1 MSLNRKQWLVNTLAF
16 VLVCVG
22 FLLISGSASADA
34 YDHKM
39 TFTPSTQSGDPEE
52 QLQYTITIENTGDN
66 DDTYDMSVTNSTI
79 PTGYTA
85 FIIPTELSVE
95 EDETGTATL
104 FVKIANRTTNTA
116 EGGDTA
122 QISFK
127 SKSQNADSGGKTK
140 TQTASLTVNNVYGTT
155 LVPTSGEKTVDPN
168 ENVKFMVSVKNT
180 GGNTEDS
187 VTISFSAN
195 GVDQWDITPQP
206 STLTLDI
213 DETAYFNLS
222 VTPDIEA
229 VAGLKSISI
238 ISTSEDGETVSS
250 TSVTVKVNQL
260 PALQVDKV
268 GSSSKDVEA
277 GKRVYY
283 SFDVT
288 IKGNA
293 VDTFNLA
300 VDTSLL
306 PDGWDASL
314 DQDKISNLGVDE
326 NITLT
331 DVLVVKAPDDAAAD
345 VETSIIVTISSD
357 YNASINSTYTSR
369 TTVLQNYEPKLA
381 IVGSDTMSAKP
392 EEQVNFTIKITNDGN
407 GEDDISL
414 SLIGGNSSWG
424 QLGDSA
430 FTLQAGTNATTT
442 LRVTPPKD
450 TEAKNG
456 YILIVRAT
464 SEDGSTTNSRNTF
477 INVEQIFEV
486 SVQVSGDSS
495 KKGDPGDELTY
506 SIIVKNKGNGEDTI
520 SMTLEGDKADWAS
533 IVDEVELESGDST
546 TINLTVNIDDDAV
559 VGDNDIVVRGT
570 SEDNP
575 SANDTGTVKV
585 SVNKQFK
592 IDVVVSSMSG
602 DPGSTII
609 YPVRF
614 QNEGTGVDTFSVTI
628 DDYPEGWAVDPVSFQ
643 VENVPAGG
651 EEIVN
656 LSVSIRSGENNK
668 AFTIYLTASSDEA
681 KSETPPKYVNT
692 TVSIITIVNQE
703 YWIDLSVENAADQIV
718 DATVGV
724 PVSVDFDVKNL
735 GTGDDV
741 VALSAEA
748 PDGWT
753 AVDFSNPYVNVEEGG
768 EETVTLSIT
777 VPENTAKDDYSL
789 SVSGVSDCSG
799 CGENGSKSKDTL
811 TFTIKVQLSRGV
823 EINADVT
830 TVSKLPGNVANFT
843 IDVKNTGDGDDV
855 ILLSILDDDLSWAS
869 LNRTQVPLGKEK
881 SGSVTVS
888 ISLPVYD
895 LDNLTNQERTALQ
908 GSNYEITIKAK
919 SEGDLSESTTQ
930 DLTTTIGQIY
940 GVRLEVIGSTTITSY
955 PSTETDA
962 EERTEKFTFK
972 LTNTGNK
979 QDIIDDNI
987 IATSY
992 PDEWNVELYQ
1002 SSTCSSSFTGSVGA
1016 GQSKYLYLCVTP
1028 DQDSDVGNETILT
1041 EFSPNGGTEPA
1052 VTVSVVLEVASPRRE
1067 LTATAIDTVQEIYP
1081 EYEGSSSQNSVK
1093 FKVKL
1098 DNTGSNIDKYIP
1110 EVETTFTGNTAD
1122 WEVTFWQDS
1131 SKTQSW
1137 PASGVEI
1144 EDGELDDLWVF
1155 VQVGDEADEGNE
1167 TIEISVHDEEDA
1179 PNARVDIVLTIVVQR
1194 PEITISSSNIQ
1205 LEIEGVIGNA
1215 SSVKEEDTVVVLADI
1230 ENTGDADADDVRV
1243 EIFYYPKKAPTTQQE
1258 IDDYLI
1264 SGFSFDEDKN
1274 TYIYV
1279 LYDKEASVNKD
1290 DKKSIV
1296 SDDWIIKGGE
1306 WYVEVR
1312 ADYDEDNSNGQILEP
1327 NENNNDARYSDILRV
1342 KPDLSIDS
1350 MRVDSKYVTSQTPNI
1365 DQTVTFTVTVSN
1377 TGAADVSDARLYIT
1391 ADTDA
1396 ESGVTLKERSNKDYV
1411 TFDIDSGETTEVKFR
1426 WKAQGE
1432 IWTSFKAEINPVCDD
1447 YGIDSF
1453 TCEQE
1458 GDGFATDTERMFDEL
1473 GRYANNEYPRTGVF
1487 EQSGTEVKFEVLP
1500 DFRIKKVSL
1509 DPKNPEVGETVVI
1522 TVTVENEGNADWPV
1536 FGAGQVVIVFEDG
1549 VGDPKEQAV
1558 GESINKD
1565 DTVEVEFTWKVPDED
1580 KDFLTLTFTIEA
1592 KNNDGTE
1599 MLQCDSCDATV
1610 SDGKDNDEYE
1620 MEIEVV
1626 LQAVLGEIE
1635 FINTLTEKELVRGV
1649 PLWIPVVG
1657 LGALVALAVPVAVL
1671 RRRGGGGSKKR
1682 SRKSDDEEDG
1692 EDEEEEQ
1699 PPPPSKIGVA
1709 IVSTIDGKTA
1719 NVKVPSNMPVNKLL
1733 QNCVGKFPLPHA
1745 NFAVMLNGVAVD
1757 INATLEGA
1765 GLTDGCQVDLVPLE

>member
-22 FLLISGSASADA
+22 FLLISGNASAAD
-34 YDHKM
+34 YEHDM
-39 TFTPSTQSGDPEE
+39 SIGPTTQSGDPEE
-52 QLQYTITIENTGDN
+52 QIQYTITITNEGDL
-66 DDTYDMSVTNSTI
+66 DDTYDLSVINSTV
-79 PTGYTA
+79 PTGYTVY
-85 FIIPTELSVE
+85 IIPIELSVDEGE
-95 EDETGTATL
+95 EGTATL
-104 FVKIANRTTNTA
+104 FVKIANRTTSTG
-116 EGGDTA
+116 EGGYPG
-122 QISFK
+122 QVSCK
-127 SKSQNADSGGKTK
+127 SKSQNSDSGGETK
-140 TQTASLTVNNVYGTT
+140 TASAAWTVNYVYGTT
-155 LVPTSGEKTVDPN
+155 LTPSEGEKTVNPN
-168 ENVKFMVSVKNT
+168 ENVKFQVAVKNT
-180 GGNTEDS
+180 GGNTEDG
-187 VTISFSAN
+187 VTVSFQAN
-195 GVDQWDITPQP
+195 GVDQWDIIPQP

-213 DETAYFNLS
+213 DQIGYFNLS

-238 ISTSEDGETVSS
+238 ICTSEDDQTVSS
-250 TSVTVKVNQL
+250 TSVTVTVNQL

-283 SFDVT
+283 SFEVT
-288 IKGNA
+288 NKGNA

-300 VDTSLL
+300 VDTSSL
-306 PDGWDASL
+306 PEGWDASL

-345 VETSIIVTISSD
+345 VETSVIVTISSD
-357 YNASINSTYTSR
+357 YNSSINSTYTSR

-381 IVGSDTMSAKP
+381 IIGSDTMSAKP

-424 QLGDSA
+424 QLGDSV
-430 FTLQAGTNATTT
+430 FTLQAGESKNTT

-456 YILIVRAT
+456 YILIVKAT

-477 INVEQIFEV
+477 INVEQFFEV

-506 SIIVKNKGNGEDTI
+506 TIVVKNKGNGEDTVAL
-520 SMTLEGDKADWAS
+520 TLEGDKADWGS
-533 IVDEVELESGDST
+533 IVDEVELESGDSA

-559 VGDNDIVVRGT
+559 VGDNDIIVRGT

-592 IDVVVSSMSG
+592 IDVVVSSKSG
-602 DPGSTII
+602 DPGTTIV

-643 VENVPAGG
+643 VENVAAGG

-668 AFTIYLTASSDEA
+668 AFTINLTASSDEA

-753 AVDFSNPYVNVEEGG
+753 AVDFSNPYVNVAEGG

-789 SVSGVSDCSG
+789 SVSGISDCEG
-799 CGENGSKSKDTL
+799 CGEDGSKSKDTI

-823 EINADVT
+823 EINADV
-830 TVSKLPGNVANFT
+830 VEISKLPGTVANFT

-881 SGSVTVS
+881 SGSVTVL

-940 GVRLEVIGSTTITSY
+940 GAKIEVIGDTTITSY

-962 EERTEKFTFK
+962 DERTEKFTFK

-979 QDIIDDNI
+979 QDTIDENI
-987 IATSY
+987 IATTY
-992 PDEWNVELYQ
+992 PDEWTVELYQ
-1002 SSTCSSSFTGSVGA
+1002 SSTCSSSFTGSIGA
-1016 GQSKYLYLCVTP
+1016 GQSKYLYLCATP
-1028 DQDSDVGNETILT
+1028 DQDSDIGNYTILT

-1052 VTVSVVLEVASPRRE
+1052 ETVSVNLEVASPRRE
-1067 LTATAIDTVQEIYP
+1067 LTATAIDLAQEIYP
-1081 EYEGSSSQNSVK
+1081 EYEGSASQNSVK

-1098 DNTGSNIDKYIP
+1098 DNTGSNIDKFIP
-1110 EVETTFTGNTAD
+1110 EIESTLEDD
-1122 WEVTFWQDS
+1122 WAVTFWQDS
-1131 SKTQSW
+1131 SKTQTW
-1137 PASGVEI
+1137 PASGVDI
-1144 EDGELDDLWVF
+1144 EEGELDDLWVF
-1155 VQVGDEADEGNE
+1155 IEVNDEADEGNE
-1167 TIEISVHDEEDA
+1167 TIEISIRNEEDD
-1179 PNARVDIVLTIVVQR
+1179 PNARAEITLTVIVQR
-1194 PEITISSSNIQ
+1194 PEITISSTNIQ
-1205 LEIEGVIGNA
+1205 LEIEGEIGNA
-1215 SSVKEEDTVVVLADI
+1215 SLVKEEDTVVILVEV

-1258 IDDYLI
+1258 IDDLMI
-1264 SGFSFDEDKN
+1264 SGFIFDDAKN
-1274 TYIYV
+1274 AYIYV
-1279 LYDKEASVNKD
+1279 LYDKETNIKSNNQ
-1290 DKKSIV
+1290 KSIV

-1312 ADYDEDNSNGQILEP
+1312 ADYDEDDSNGKILEP

-1350 MRVDSKYVTSQTPNI
+1350 MRVDSKYAGSQTPNI
-1365 DQTVTFTVTVSN
+1365 DQTVTFTVSISN

-1396 ESGVTLKERSNKDYV
+1396 ESSVRLKERSNKEYV
-1411 TFDIDSGETTEVKFR
+1411 TFDIDSGESTEVKFR
-1426 WKAQGE
+1426 WKAEGE

-1447 YGIDSF
+1447 YSIDSF
-1453 TCEQE
+1453 TCLGE
-1458 GDGFATDTERMFDEL
+1458 GDGFAAETDRMFDEL

-1487 EQSGTEVKFEVLP
+1487 EQSGTEVVFEILP
-1500 DFRIKKVSL
+1500 DFRIKKVSM
-1509 DPKNPEVGETVVI
+1509 DPKNPEVGETVTI
-1522 TVTVENEGNADWPV
+1522 TVTVENKGNANWPV
-1536 FGAGQVVIVFEDG
+1536 FGAGQVIVIFEDG
-1549 VGDPKEQAV
+1549 VGPAQPEAV
-1558 GESINKD
+1558 GDSINKD
-1565 DTVEVEFTWKVPDED
+1565 DTAEVEFTWKVPDED
-1580 KDFLTLTFTIEA
+1580 KEFLTLTFTIDA
-1592 KNNDGTE
+1592 KNTDQSD
-1599 MLQCDSCDATV
+1599 MLQCDTCDPSVT
-1610 SDGKDNDEYE
+1610 DGKDNDEYTE
-1620 MEIEVV
+1620 EFTLV
-1626 LQAVLGEIE
+1626 LSAVLGEIE
-1635 FINTLTEKELVRGV
+1635 FINTLTERELVRGV
-1649 PLWIPVVG
+1649 PLWMPVVG
-1657 LGALVALAVPVAVL
+1657 LGALIALAVPVAVL
-1671 RRRGGGGSKKR
+1671 RRRGGGKKKSK
-1682 SRKSDDEEDG
+1682 KSDDDEV
-1692 EDEEEEQ
+1692 DEEEGEGEQ
-1699 PPPPSKIGVA
+1699 EAAPPSKIGVA
-1709 IVSTIDGKTA
+1709 IVSTLDGKTA